1 MHSIHYAVLGV
12 FYLPSVHIRHNGGT
26 RFPVAEDRASSGYCG
41 AAACRWPHTEQ
52 HKEQHC

>member
-12 FYLPSVHIRHNGGT
+12 FYLPSVHTRHNGGT
-26 RFPVAEDRASSGYCG
+26 HFPVAEDRASSGYCG

-52 HKEQHC
+52 HEEQHC